1 MQVQKLR
8 IQHGWTQQ
16 QLADL
21 SGLNVR
27 TIQRIENGTPASVES
42 LKSLAAVF
50 EVEFSTLKEQPTM
63 NTATTATFPNS
74 QETIAHEEFLAYR
87 QVRKLKGFYIHLAQ
101 YAVIIPILFLINY
114 LTGVHKHIWWAVF
127 PALGWGIGLAL
138 HGFLI
143 SPWLAR
149 TSVGWEAR
157 QVQKYLKPK

>member
-8 IQHGWTQQ
+8 IKHGWTQQ

-27 TIQRIENGTPASVES
+27 TIQRIENGASASVES

-50 EVEFSTLKEQPTM
+50 EVEFLTLKEQPHMTI
-63 NTATTATFPNS
+63 TTASSSSNEAVS
-74 QETIAHEEFLAYR
+74 HEEFLAYQ

-101 YAVIIPILFLINY
+101 YLLVIPLLFLINY
-114 LTGVHKHIWWAVF
+114 LTGVHNRIWWAVF
-127 PALGWGIGLAL
+127 PALGWGIGVVV

-143 SPWLAR
+143 SPWLAK
-149 TSVGWEAR
+149 TSTGWEAR
-157 QVQKYLKPK
+157 QVQKYLNR